1 MLPFGLELPLL
12 RRVWRLA
19 LPVIFT
25 NLLVASVNMADVF
38 MVGRLGPIEIAAVG
52 IANTVRMLVVIAILS
67 VSAGATT
74 LASQAKGARDPKRL
88 SFVVRQS
95 LSLLTLVGLLFSLF
109 GWLGAEPILRFLN
122 SNGDPQA
129 VVLGTGYLKLLFLGT
144 VFLAGNFAVSN
155 LMQGAGDTVTPL
167 RISIGVNVLNIG
179 FNYLLIF
186 GPGPLPALGVEGAAL
201 GTIAARALGMAAGIA
216 LFYSGGNVITL
227 LPGSYLPHWGM
238 FRDMLIIGI
247 PSGLE
252 GLVRTTGSLLVVR
265 IVTSTPA
272 GSYGA
277 AALAIGLQIGSL
289 AVMPGLAVS
298 IAATSLV
305 GRSLGAWQVT
315 EARKRGSTSIWL
327 GVAVMTLLGVPLVL
341 FAPQLVR
348 LFEPSG
354 QATVLAA
361 GTSYLRIVSLSL
373 PLLAVGVVTNGA
385 LRGAGDTIPGL
396 IGNLLG
402 RWGTAV
408 SVAYVLALPL
418 GLGAAGVWWG
428 IVAGTAVT
436 SFYVLLRWRSGDWVW
451 VALTKTDVYR
461 RHLKDQPQAVR
472 ERFLADIRAPLMSYP
487 ETTEQ
492 VHPKGVRYRLAAGE
506 VQIRFET
513 EGYQVEAGRELLAAM
528 STATPAT
535 APRSGSRHR

>member
-12 RRVWRLA
+12 RQVWRLA

-25 NLLVASVNMADVF
+25 NLLMASVNIADVF

-52 IANTVRMLVVIAILS
+52 IANTVRLLVLVAILS
-67 VSAGATT
+67 VSAGAMA
-74 LASQAKGARDPKRL
+74 LAAQAKGARDPKRL

-95 LSLLTLVGLLFSLF
+95 LSLLTLAGLVFSVF

-122 SNGDPQA
+122 SDGDPQA

-144 VFLAGNFAVSN
+144 VFLAGNFAVGN

-167 RISIGVNVLNIG
+167 QLSIGVNVLNIL

-201 GTIAARALGMAAGIA
+201 GTIAARALGMAAGVA
-216 LFYSGGNVITL
+216 LFYSGRNVITL

-238 FRDMLIIGI
+238 FRDILAIGI
-247 PSGLE
+247 PSGLQ
-252 GLVRTTGSLLVVR
+252 GLVRNSTGLLLVR
-265 IVTSTPA
+265 IVTSTAA

-277 AALAIGLQIGSL
+277 AALAIGLQIESL
-289 AVMPGLAVS
+289 AFMPGLAVN

-305 GRSLGAWQVT
+305 GQSLGAWQVT
-315 EARKRGSTSIWL
+315 EARKRGSTAIWL
-327 GVAVMTLLGVPLVL
+327 GVVVMTVLGVPLIL
-341 FAPQLVR
+341 FAPQLVG
-348 LFEPSG
+348 LFDPSG
-354 QATVLAA
+354 QETVLAA

-373 PLLAVGVVTNGA
+373 PLLAVGIVANGA
-385 LRGAGDTIPGL
+385 LRGAADTIPGL

-408 SVAYVLALPL
+408 PVAYLLALPL

-428 IVAGTAVT
+428 IVAGTAV
-436 SFYVLLRWRSGDWVW
+436 SGLYVLLRWRRGNWVQ
-451 VALTKTDVYR
+451 VALTKTDLYR
-461 RHLKDQPQAVR
+461 QHLKDQPQAIR
-472 ERFLADIRAPLMSYP
+472 ERYLADIRAPLMARAG
-487 ETTEQ
+487 TTEQ
-492 VHPKGVRYRLAAGE
+492 VHPDGVGYRLEAGE
-506 VQIRFET
+506 VYVRFET
-513 EGYQVEAGRELLAAM
+513 DGYRVEAGHELLADG
-528 STATPAT
+528 STATPAA
-535 APRSGSRHR
+535 APRSGSHRR